1 MTVRAVLANEFDTQ
15 LRELWR
21 RIGGQNRLRSEQRN
35 QEVKGS
41 LHGRSLGS
49 EVSGRVRIMTR
60 FKSTGNTSTGNTSTG
75 NTSTKR
81 KRVSQLAFQEEVGL
95 ALPDTLPRDRNCQA
109 EPDLHEL
116 TS

>member
-1 MTVRAVLANEFDTQ
+1 
-15 LRELWR
+15 
-21 RIGGQNRLRSEQRN
+21 
-35 QEVKGS
+35 
-41 LHGRSLGS
+41 
-49 EVSGRVRIMTR
+49 MTR
-60 FKSTGNTSTGNTSTG
+60 FKSTGNTSTG